1 MHRLAFSLIID
12 FPKFHN
18 KVCNVIIPRFW
29 KKKWIFKGVSTIG
42 RLELK
47 TVEKGYLESSKRHF
61 NIVRE
66 YVVPENTYHWFIIL
80 EKN

>member
-1 MHRLAFSLIID
+1 M
-12 FPKFHN
+12 
-18 KVCNVIIPRFW
+18 
-29 KKKWIFKGVSTIG
+29 IFKGG
-42 RLELK
+42 GEHYWE
-47 TVEKGYLESSKRHF
+47 VEIKNRRKKDILRVVKRHF